1 MPSPH
6 SVAGG
11 EIGAEAGGIGV
22 KVNGGVEASTKI
34 NNKFKDTGFGESHDD
49 VLDIVDVA
57 VLFNNL
63 MAEASDPH
71 AWPSTA

>member
-1 MPSPH
+1 M
-6 SVAGG
+6 
-11 EIGAEAGGIGV
+11 
-22 KVNGGVEASTKI
+22 NGGVEASTKI